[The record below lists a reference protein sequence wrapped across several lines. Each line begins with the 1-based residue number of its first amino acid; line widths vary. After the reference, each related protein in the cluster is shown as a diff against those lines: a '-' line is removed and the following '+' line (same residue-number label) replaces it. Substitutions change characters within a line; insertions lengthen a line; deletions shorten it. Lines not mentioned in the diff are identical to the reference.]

1 MHKMKEY
8 AEKRKAQLRDKI
20 QELKAQNKSE
30 IWLLIIQV
38 GDNEASNRYI
48 RNKIKDCEE
57 VGIIAHHY
65 KYPIETTTEELIDFI
80 NKYQNKYAGVIVQQP
95 LPAHIDQSRIDA
107 AINPSRDVDGFHP
120 MSHFNPATAQGIIDY
135 LEWREFPF
143 EGKHAVVLGRS
154 PIVGKPVA
162 QMLINKNMTVT
173 VCHSKTP
180 RTMLDRLVR
189 QSHLVIC
196 AVGCEHFL
204 DCTDLTMPVVDVGIN
219 FNSEGKMCG
228 DCYSL
233 MGKENDLVSPVPGG
247 VGLLTR
253 VALLENVVKAYEY
266 R

>member
-1 MHKMKEY
+1 MKEY
-8 AEKRKAQLRDKI
+8 AAMRKAQLKEQI
-20 QELKAQNKSE
+20 AQMEHPPS
-30 IWLLIIQV
+30 LLILQV
-38 GDNEASNRYI
+38 GEVEASSRYI

-57 VGIIAHHY
+57 VGISVVHY
-65 KYPIETTTEELIDFI
+65 KADESITTEELIDFI
-80 NKYQNKYAGVIVQQP
+80 NERQKYFTGIIVQQP
-95 LPAHIDQSRIDA
+95 LPTHIDQSRIDT
-107 AINPSRDVDGFHP
+107 AIDPLRDVDGFHP

-143 EGKHAVVLGRS
+143 EGKHAVVIGRS
-154 PIVGKPVA
+154 AIVGKPVA
-162 QMLINKNMTVT
+162 QMLTDKNMTVT

-180 RTMLDRLVR
+180 RIMLNRLVR

-204 DCTDLTMPVVDVGIN
+204 DCTGLTMPVVDVGIN
-219 FNSEGKMCG
+219 FNSKGKMCG

-233 MGKENDLVSPVPGG
+233 MGTENDLVSPVPGG

>member
-1 MHKMKEY
+1 MNKMKEY
-8 AEKRKAQLRDKI
+8 AAMRKAQLKEQI
-20 QELKAQNKSE
+20 AQME
-30 IWLLIIQV
+30 HPPLLLILQV
-38 GDNEASNRYI
+38 GEVEASTRYI

-57 VGIIAHHY
+57 VGISAVHY
-65 KYPIETTTEELIDFI
+65 KADENITTEELIDFI
-80 NKYQNKYAGVIVQQP
+80 NERQEYFTGIIVQQP
-95 LPAHIDQSRIDA
+95 LPAHIDQSRIDS
-107 AINPSRDVDGFHP
+107 AIDPSRDVDGFHP
-120 MSHFNPATAQGIIDY
+120 MSHFNPATAQGIINY

-143 EGKHAVVLGRS
+143 EGKHAVVIGRS
-154 PIVGKPVA
+154 AIVGKPVA
-162 QMLINKNMTVT
+162 QMLTDKNMTVT

-180 RTMLDRLVR
+180 RTMLNRLVR

-204 DCTDLTMPVVDVGIN
+204 DCTDLVMPVVDVGIN

-253 VALLENVVKAYEY
+253 VALLENVVEATYGP
-266 R
+266 

>member
-1 MHKMKEY
+1 MNKMKEY
-8 AEKRKAQLRDKI
+8 AAMRKTQLKEQIAQM
-20 QELKAQNKSE
+20 EYPPS
-30 IWLLIIQV
+30 LLILQV
-38 GDNEASNRYI
+38 GEVEASTRYI
-48 RNKIKDCEE
+48 RNKMKDCEE
-57 VGIIAHHY
+57 VGISVVHY
-65 KYPIETTTEELIDFI
+65 KADESITTEELIDFI
-80 NKYQNKYAGVIVQQP
+80 NERQEYFTGIIVQQP
-95 LPAHIDQSRIDA
+95 LPAHIDQSRIDTT
-107 AINPSRDVDGFHP
+107 IDPSKDVDGFHP

-135 LEWREFPF
+135 LEWRGFPF
-143 EGKHAVVLGRS
+143 EGKHAVVIGRS
-154 PIVGKPVA
+154 AIVGKPVA
-162 QMLINKNMTVT
+162 QMLTDKNMTVT

-180 RTMLDRLVR
+180 RIMLNRLVR

-219 FNSEGKMCG
+219 FNSKGKMCG

-233 MGKENDLVSPVPGG
+233 MGTENDLVSPVPGG

>member
-1 MHKMKEY
+1 MNKMKEY
-8 AEKRKAQLRDKI
+8 AAMRKAQLKEQI
-20 QELKAQNKSE
+20 AQMEHPPS
-30 IWLLIIQV
+30 LLILQV
-38 GDNEASNRYI
+38 GEVEASTRYI

-57 VGIIAHHY
+57 VGISTVHCKADESI
-65 KYPIETTTEELIDFI
+65 TTEELIDFI
-80 NKYQNKYAGVIVQQP
+80 NEHQSYFTGIIVQQP
-95 LPAHIDQSRIDA
+95 LPAHIDQSRIDI
-107 AINPSRDVDGFHP
+107 AIDPLKDVDGFHP

-143 EGKHAVVLGRS
+143 EGKHAVVIGRS
-154 PIVGKPVA
+154 TIVGKPVA
-162 QMLINKNMTVT
+162 QMLTDKNMTVT

-180 RTMLDRLVR
+180 RTMLNRLVR

-204 DCTDLTMPVVDVGIN
+204 DCTDLVMPVVDVGIN

-233 MGKENDLVSPVPGG
+233 LGKENDLVSPVPGG

>member
-1 MHKMKEY
+1 MKEY
-8 AEKRKAQLRDKI
+8 AAIRKAQLKKQI
-20 QELKAQNKSE
+20 AQMEHPPS
-30 IWLLIIQV
+30 LLILQV
-38 GDNEASNRYI
+38 GEVEASSRYI

-57 VGIIAHHY
+57 VGISAVHY
-65 KYPIETTTEELIDFI
+65 KADESITTEELIDFI
-80 NKYQNKYAGVIVQQP
+80 NERQEYFTGIIVQQP

-107 AINPSRDVDGFHP
+107 AIDPSRDVDGFHP

-143 EGKHAVVLGRS
+143 EGKHAVVIGRS
-154 PIVGKPVA
+154 AIVGKPVA
-162 QMLINKNMTVT
+162 QMLTDKNMTVT

-180 RTMLDRLVR
+180 RTMLNRLVR

-204 DCTDLTMPVVDVGIN
+204 DCTELTMPIVDVGIN
-219 FNSEGKMCG
+219 FNSKGKICG

-233 MGKENDLVSPVPGG
+233 LGQENDLVSPVPGG

-266 R
+266 K

>member
-1 MHKMKEY
+1 MNKMKEY
-8 AEKRKAQLRDKI
+8 AAIRKAQLKKQI
-20 QELKAQNKSE
+20 AQMEHPPS
-30 IWLLIIQV
+30 LLILQV
-38 GDNEASNRYI
+38 GEVEASSRYI

-57 VGIIAHHY
+57 VGISAVHY
-65 KYPIETTTEELIDFI
+65 KADESITTEELIDFI
-80 NKYQNKYAGVIVQQP
+80 NERQEYFTGIIVQQP

-107 AINPSRDVDGFHP
+107 AIDPSRDVDGFHP

-143 EGKHAVVLGRS
+143 EGKHAVVIGRS
-154 PIVGKPVA
+154 AIVGKPVA
-162 QMLINKNMTVT
+162 QMLTDKNMTVT

-180 RTMLDRLVR
+180 RTMLNRLVR

-204 DCTDLTMPVVDVGIN
+204 DCTELTMPIVDVGIN
-219 FNSEGKMCG
+219 FNSKGKICG

-233 MGKENDLVSPVPGG
+233 LGQENDLVSPVPGG

-266 R
+266 K

>member
-1 MHKMKEY
+1 MNKMKEY
-8 AEKRKAQLRDKI
+8 AAMRKAQLKEQI
-20 QELKAQNKSE
+20 AQMEYPPS
-30 IWLLIIQV
+30 LLILQV
-38 GDNEASNRYI
+38 GEVEASSRYI

-57 VGIIAHHY
+57 VGISAVHY
-65 KYPIETTTEELIDFI
+65 KADESITTEELIDFVNERQEYFTGI
-80 NKYQNKYAGVIVQQP
+80 IIQQP
-95 LPAHIDQSRIDA
+95 LPAHIDQDRIDA
-107 AINPSRDVDGFHP
+107 AIDPSKDVDGFHP

-143 EGKHAVVLGRS
+143 EGKHAVVIGRS
-154 PIVGKPVA
+154 AIVGKPVA
-162 QMLINKNMTVT
+162 QMLTDKNMTVT

-180 RTMLDRLVR
+180 RTMLNRLVR

-196 AVGCEHFL
+196 AVGCAHFL
-204 DCTDLTMPVVDVGIN
+204 DCTDLVMPVVDVGIN

-233 MGKENDLVSPVPGG
+233 LGKENDLVSPVPGG

>member
-1 MHKMKEY
+1 MNKMKEY
-8 AEKRKAQLRDKI
+8 AAMRKAQLKEQI
-20 QELKAQNKSE
+20 AQMEYPPS
-30 IWLLIIQV
+30 LLILQV
-38 GDNEASNRYI
+38 GEVEASTRYI
-48 RNKIKDCEE
+48 RNKMKDCEE
-57 VGIIAHHY
+57 VGISVVHY
-65 KYPIETTTEELIDFI
+65 KADESITTEELIDFI
-80 NKYQNKYAGVIVQQP
+80 NERQEYFTGIIVQQP

-107 AINPSRDVDGFHP
+107 AIDPLRDVDGFHP

-135 LEWREFPF
+135 LEWRGFSF
-143 EGKHAVVLGRS
+143 EGKHAVVIGRS
-154 PIVGKPVA
+154 AIVGKPVA
-162 QMLINKNMTVT
+162 QMLTNKNMTVT

-180 RTMLDRLVR
+180 RIMLNRLVR

-219 FNSEGKMCG
+219 FNSKGKMCG

-233 MGKENDLVSPVPGG
+233 MGTENDLVSPVPGG

-253 VALLENVVKAYEY
+253 IALLDNVVKAYEY

>member
-1 MHKMKEY
+1 MNKMKEY
-8 AEKRKAQLRDKI
+8 AAMRKAQLKEQI
-20 QELKAQNKSE
+20 AQMEYPPS
-30 IWLLIIQV
+30 LLILQV
-38 GDNEASNRYI
+38 GEVEASSRYI
-48 RNKIKDCEE
+48 RNKMKDCEE
-57 VGIIAHHY
+57 VGISAVHY
-65 KYPIETTTEELIDFI
+65 KADESVTTEELIDFI
-80 NKYQNKYAGVIVQQP
+80 NERQEYFTGIIVQQP

-107 AINPSRDVDGFHP
+107 AIDPSRDVDGFHP

-143 EGKHAVVLGRS
+143 EGKHAVVIGRS
-154 PIVGKPVA
+154 VIVGKPVA
-162 QMLINKNMTVT
+162 RMLTDKNMTVT

-180 RTMLDRLVR
+180 RIMLNRLVR

-204 DCTDLTMPVVDVGIN
+204 DCTDLVMPVVDVGIN

>member
-1 MHKMKEY
+1 MNKMKEY
-8 AEKRKAQLRDKI
+8 AAMRKAQLKEQI
-20 QELKAQNKSE
+20 AQMEHPPS
-30 IWLLIIQV
+30 LLILQV
-38 GDNEASNRYI
+38 GEVEASTRYI

-57 VGIIAHHY
+57 VGISAVHY
-65 KYPIETTTEELIDFI
+65 KADENITTEELIDFI
-80 NKYQNKYAGVIVQQP
+80 NERQSYFTGIIVQQP

-107 AINPSRDVDGFHP
+107 AIDPSRDVDGFHP

-143 EGKHAVVLGRS
+143 EGKHVVVLGRS
-154 PIVGKPVA
+154 SIVGKPVA
-162 QMLINKNMTVT
+162 QMLTNKNMTVT

-180 RTMLDRLVR
+180 RTMLNRIVR

-196 AVGCEHFL
+196 AVGREHFL
-204 DCTDLTMPVVDVGIN
+204 DCTDLTMPVIDVGIN